1 MKKRYFLN
9 STLSFI
15 LLLSFSAG
23 SGQNLIVNPSA
34 EGGTAPTSNGW
45 TAAQSNGTSC
55 YTGSGWRIQGAQQGF
70 PAAQQGSYIF
80 FPGCG
85 GAGTGN
91 KYELYQT
98 INVASNAAAIDAGG
112 YTVTFSGYMSSFNQ
126 SPADQTEMI
135 VEFRDASTAV
145 LGSYTTGTV
154 ANTGGWVQHNHSQ
167 AAPSGTRTIR
177 IRLISTSRNGSSI
190 DSYFDNL
197 SLTATSTLPVHFIS
211 FTATLATSGSL
222 LKWETSD
229 EINNRGFY
237 IERSANGI
245 TWETIGFIPATAG
258 GGGSHQYQFTDAK
271 PATGINHYKLKQADL
286 DGKYEYSVIRNVQ
299 YQYSGGTSVF
309 PNPADNLLSIVTQ
322 ENNFKAQI
330 IKPDGKVV
338 ATFVNQKNVPIR
350 HLPSGIYYLRLMNG
364 DKVENLKFLKR

>member
-9 STLSFI
+9 STLSLI

-70 PAAQQGSYIF
+70 PPAQQGSYIF

-85 GAGTGN
+85 GAGNGN
-91 KYELYQT
+91 RYELYQN
-98 INVASNAAAIDAGG
+98 INVASNAATIDAGH
-112 YTVTFSGYMSSFNQ
+112 YIVTFSGYMSSYDQ

-135 VEFRDASTAV
+135 VQFRAASTAV
-145 LGSYTTGTV
+145 LGSYTTGIA
-154 ANTGGWVQHNHSQ
+154 ANTGGWMQYTHSQ

-177 IRLISTSRNGSSI
+177 IRLISVSRNGSSV
-190 DSYFDNL
+190 DGYFDNL

-211 FTATLATSGSL
+211 FTATPATAGCL

-245 TWETIGFIPATAG
+245 TWETIGFIAATTDG
-258 GGGSHQYQFTDAK
+258 GNSHHYQFTDAK
-271 PATGINHYKLKQADL
+271 PATGINHYRLKQADL
-286 DGKYEYSVIRNVQ
+286 DGKYEYSIIRNVQ
-299 YQYSGGTSVF
+299 YQYSGSASVF

-330 IKPDGKVV
+330 INLDGKVA
-338 ATFVNQKNVPIR
+338 ATFVNQKNVAIR
-350 HLPSGIYYLRLMNG
+350 HLPSGIYCLRLMYG

>member
-1 MKKRYFLN
+1 MKKCYFLN
-9 STLSFI
+9 AALFLI

-34 EGGTAPTSNGW
+34 EGGAAPTSNGW
-45 TAAQSNGTSC
+45 TATQHTGTSC

-70 PAAQQGSYIF
+70 PAARQGSYIF

-91 KYELYQT
+91 KYELYQN
-98 INVASNAAAIDAGG
+98 INVASNAAAIDAGS
-112 YTVTFSGYMSSFNQ
+112 YTVTFSGYMSSFDQ
-126 SPADQTEMI
+126 SPTDQTEMI
-135 VEFRDASTAV
+135 VEFRAASTAV
-145 LGSYTTGTV
+145 LGSYTTGTA
-154 ANTGGWVQHNHSQ
+154 ANTGGWVQYSHSQ
-167 AAPSGTRTIR
+167 VAPAGTRTIR
-177 IRLISTSRNGSSI
+177 IRLIGTSRNGSSV

-197 SLTATSTLPVHFIS
+197 SLTANATLPLHFIS
-211 FTATLATSGSL
+211 FTATPAASGCL

-245 TWETIGFIPATAG
+245 AWETIGFIAAATDAG
-258 GGGSHQYQFTDAK
+258 NNHQYQFTDTK
-271 PATGINHYKLKQADL
+271 PGMGINYYRLKQADR
-286 DGKYEYSVIRNVQ
+286 DDRYEYSIIRNVQ
-299 YQYSGGTSVF
+299 YQYPGLTSVF
-309 PNPADNLLSIVTQ
+309 PNPADDLLSIVTL

-330 IKPDGKVV
+330 INLDGKVE
-338 ATFVNQKNVPIR
+338 ATFINQKNIPIR
-350 HLPSGIYYLRLMNG
+350 HLPSGIYYLRLLYG